1 MRDSGVKV
9 VWKKEKIEK
18 WWDPLA
24 ILGKFCNVKKWV
36 GHPKEE
42 TVKNLEGQSEYYFSI
57 NC

>member
-42 TVKNLEGQSEYYFSI
+42 TVKNLEGQ
-57 NC
+57 